1 MIVGVIKLAL
11 FLVVGMQPEYS
22 PGHHKTNL
30 ELTKPAIAAS
40 KPKEKKKSPSS
51 KKTGAEQSRSKEQA
65 PVNISA
71 ELKRLKTK
79 EKELAQKEQSLKL
92 LEKDLNAKLD
102 KLQKIE
108 ARIKKMLED
117 ANVLK
122 DKKIKHLVD
131 MYANMKPKQA
141 AQVLSTV
148 DEDLAVKI
156 LSGMRGRKAG
166 EILSYVEAEKAAKL
180 SEKLTDHHAP
190 FAEDTK

>member
-1 MIVGVIKLAL
+1 MAAGVIKLAL
-11 FLVVGMQPEYS
+11 FLIVGMQSEYS
-22 PGHHKTNL
+22 PSYQKTNL

-51 KKTGAEQSRSKEQA
+51 KKKEQP

-71 ELKRLKTK
+71 ELKRLKDK

-92 LEKDLNAKLD
+92 LEKELNARLEQ
-102 KLQKIE
+102 LQKIE
-108 ARIKKMLED
+108 ASLKKMLEE

-122 DKKIKHLVD
+122 DKKIRHLVD

-166 EILSYVEAEKAAKL
+166 EILSYVEAKKAAKL
-180 SEKLTDHHAP
+180 SEKLTQLHAP
-190 FAEDTK
+190 FTEDTK